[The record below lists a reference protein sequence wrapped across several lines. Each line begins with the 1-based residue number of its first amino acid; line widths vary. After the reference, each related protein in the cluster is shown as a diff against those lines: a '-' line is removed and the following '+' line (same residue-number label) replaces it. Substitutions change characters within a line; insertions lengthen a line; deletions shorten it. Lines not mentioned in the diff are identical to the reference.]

1 MIIKSVTMFIKE
13 ERIDAFIKATIEN
26 QKESVK
32 EEGVIRFDVL
42 QGKDDPTSFM
52 FYEVYKTEVA
62 VEEHTK
68 TKHFNKW
75 NDVVT
80 PWFAK
85 PKKRVLY
92 SAIVP
97 DESNF

>member
-13 ERIDAFIKATIEN
+13 ERIDSFIEATIEN
-26 QKESVK
+26 RQESVK
-32 EEGVIRFDVL
+32 EEGIIRFDVL
-42 QGKDDPTSFM
+42 QNKDDQSSFM

-62 VEEHTK
+62 VYEHMK

-75 NDVVT
+75 NDIVT

-85 PKKRVLY
+85 QRERVIY
-92 SAIVP
+92 SAIAP
-97 DESNF
+97 DENNF